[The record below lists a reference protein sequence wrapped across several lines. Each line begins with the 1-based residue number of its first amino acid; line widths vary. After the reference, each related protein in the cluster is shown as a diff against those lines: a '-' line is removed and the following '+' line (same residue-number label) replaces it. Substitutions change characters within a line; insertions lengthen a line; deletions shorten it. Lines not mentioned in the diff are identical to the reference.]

1 MKLTNPLAPDLEY
14 ILENTRGL
22 WDELRG
28 RQLFITGGTGFFGC
42 WLLESFLWANRELDL
57 GASMTV
63 LTRDPAG
70 FRRRI
75 PHLALDP
82 AVTLHQGDV
91 RSFDYPTGAFSHVIH
106 AATAASAAL
115 NGDDPLSMLDT
126 IVEGTRRVL
135 NLSAERGVRKLLL
148 TSSGAVYGKQPAG
161 LSHIP
166 ETYAGVP
173 DTMDP
178 NAAYAEGKRVA
189 ELLCAIYARKHGI
202 EVKIARGFAF
212 VGPWLPLDRHFAAG
226 NFIRDRLSGGPIQV
240 KGDGTTLRSYLYA
253 ADLAIWLWTILFKG
267 QSCRPYNVGSDSAV
281 AISDLAAMV
290 AGLEPR
296 TEVRI
301 ASAPRPGVVP
311 ERYVPDIARART
323 ELNLTPSVPL
333 ADAILRT
340 AAWAAE
346 KSPGMTCAGGV
357 PQ

>member
-1 MKLTNPLAPDLEY
+1 MKGTNPLAPDLAY
-14 ILENTRGL
+14 VLENTRAL

-28 RQLFITGGTGFFGC
+28 QRLFITGGTGFFGC
-42 WLLESFLWANRELDL
+42 WLLESFLWANRELGL
-57 GASMTV
+57 GASVTV

-82 AVTLHQGDV
+82 AVTLYPGDV
-91 RSFDYPTGAFSHVIH
+91 RALDYPAGSFSHVIH
-106 AATAASAAL
+106 AATTASADL
-115 NGDDPLSMLDT
+115 NGNDPLRMLDT

-135 NLSAERGVRKLLL
+135 DLSAERGVRKFLF
-148 TSSGAVYGKQPAG
+148 TSSGAVYGKQPAD

-178 NAAYAEGKRVA
+178 LAAYAEGKRFS
-189 ELLCAIYARKHGI
+189 ELLCAIYARKYGI
-202 EVKIARGFAF
+202 ETKIARGFAF
-212 VGPWLPLDRHFAAG
+212 VGPYLPLDRHFAAG
-226 NFIRDRLSGGPIQV
+226 NFIRDRLRGGPIQV
-240 KGDGTTLRSYLYA
+240 QGDGTTLRSYLYA

-281 AISDLAAMV
+281 AISDLASMV
-290 AGLEPR
+290 AGLGPP

-301 ASAPRPGVVP
+301 ASAPQPGVLP

-323 ELNLTPSVPL
+323 ELNLTPSVSL
-333 ADAILRT
+333 ADAVLRT
-340 AAWAAE
+340 STWAAE
-346 KSPGMTCAGGV
+346 RAQV
-357 PQ
+357 

>member
-1 MKLTNPLAPDLEY
+1 MKETNPLAPDLAY

-28 RQLFITGGTGFFGC
+28 QRLFITGGTGFFGC
-42 WLLESFLWANRELDL
+42 WLLESFIWANRELDL
-57 GASMTV
+57 GASITA

-70 FRRRI
+70 FRARL
-75 PHLALDP
+75 PHLALDS
-82 AVTLHQGDV
+82 AVTLHAGDV
-91 RSFDYPTGAFSHVIH
+91 RSFDYPAGAFTHVIH

-115 NGDDPLSMLDT
+115 NGDDPLMMLDT

-135 NLSAERGVRKLLL
+135 DFSADRGVRKFLL
-148 TSSGAVYGKQPAG
+148 TSSGAVYGKQPTG

-166 ETYAGVP
+166 EIYAGVP

-178 NAAYAEGKRVA
+178 HAAYAEGKRVA
-189 ELLCAIYARKHGI
+189 ELLCAIYARQYGM
-202 EVKIARGFAF
+202 ETKIARGFAF
-212 VGPWLPLDRHFAAG
+212 LGPYLPLDRHFAAG
-226 NFIRDRLSGGPIQV
+226 NFIRDRLCGGPIQV

-267 QSCRPYNVGSDSAV
+267 QSCRPYNVGSDSPV
-281 AISDLAAMV
+281 AISDLASMV

-323 ELNLTPSVPL
+323 ELNLNPSVPL
-333 ADAILRT
+333 AEAILRT
-340 AAWAAE
+340 TASAAE
-346 KSPGMTCAGGV
+346 RF
-357 PQ
+357 QL

>member
-1 MKLTNPLAPDLEY
+1 MKVTNPLAPDLAY

-28 RQLFITGGTGFFGC
+28 QRLFITGGTGFFGC

-57 GASMTV
+57 GSSVTV

-70 FRRRI
+70 FRARL
-75 PHLALDP
+75 PHLALDS
-82 AVTLHQGDV
+82 AVSLHAGDV
-91 RSFDYPTGAFSHVIH
+91 RSFDYPVGAFSHVIH
-106 AATAASAAL
+106 AATAANATL

-135 NLSAERGVRKLLL
+135 DLSAVRGVQKFLL

-178 NAAYAEGKRVA
+178 HAAYAEGKRLA
-189 ELLCAIYARKHGI
+189 ELLCAIYARKYGM
-202 EVKIARGFAF
+202 ETKIARGFAF
-212 VGPWLPLDRHFAAG
+212 VGPYLPLDRHFAVG
-226 NFIRDRLSGGPIQV
+226 NFIRDRLCGGPIHV

-253 ADLAIWLWTILFKG
+253 ADLAIWLWTILFTG

-281 AISDLAAMV
+281 AISDLASAV

-296 TEVRI
+296 AEVRI
-301 ASAPRPGVVP
+301 ASAPRPGALP

-323 ELNLTPSVPL
+323 ELNLTPSVSL
-333 ADAILRT
+333 TDAILRT
-340 AAWAAE
+340 TAWAAE
-346 KSPGMTCAGGV
+346 RVQP
-357 PQ
+357 